1 MPVYRG
7 SMEHIFQSILVLLS
21 FSVVTV
27 WLFRRIAIPPVLG
40 YLTVGLLVGPH
51 LFGLVEQSIHTQH
64 IAKYGVVFLL
74 FTVGLEFSL
83 PQLMSMKTTVLGF
96 GGLQVLLTSIAGAVT
111 ALALGANYTDAIIV
125 GGIVAMSSTAIVIK
139 QLTEQLELNSRHG
152 RNSLGILIFQD
163 LAVIPFL
170 IFLPLLRDDTS
181 HSLLTPLLIAFL
193 KGLITFTLL
202 LAMGRWLLRP
212 LFREIAATR
221 STELFML
228 TVLLVTLAAAWL
240 THLMGLSAEL
250 GAFLAGAMLGETE
263 FRHQIEAN
271 IRPFRD
277 ILLGLFFITIGMMLN
292 LSLLTEIWYAVI
304 LLLAAL
310 IAGKLLIIIVLGWL
324 FRIEAG
330 VAMRT
335 GLVLAQ
341 GGEFGFAI
349 LSLAINDRLI
359 STQTGQLMLLV
370 IVMSMMIAPILIRHN
385 GDIVKRLFHK
395 SYVGQRRKSESII
408 EARTRDLKDHVIIC
422 GYGRVGQNI
431 ARFLDIEGIPFIALD
446 TDPYL
451 IREANE
457 AGDNICFGDATHRD
471 ILKAANIGK
480 CRALVLAFD
489 DENSAL
495 KVLEHAREN
504 NKKIPI
510 LVRASGYDCLDKL
523 LQHGATEVVPEKLEA
538 SLVLVSHLLSLLDVD
553 PEEIKQRID
562 EVRADKYLLLRSFF
576 HGDSLDETDLID
588 GTEHQLSS
596 IVLPKDAAAIGKTIG
611 ELNLPEKG
619 ITITAIKRGNA
630 KTTKPNTNMV
640 LSEND
645 VLIVFGRTEDIEH
658 ARSVLL

>member
-1 MPVYRG
+1 
-7 SMEHIFQSILVLLS
+7 MEHIFQSILVLLS

-27 WLFRRIAIPPVLG
+27 WLFRRISIPPVLG

-96 GGLQVLLTSIAGAVT
+96 GGLQVLLTSIAGAVI
-111 ALALGANYTDAIIV
+111 ALTLGANYTDAIIV

-170 IFLPLLRDDTS
+170 IFLPLLRDTS
-181 HSLLTPLLIAFL
+181 HSLVTPLLIAFL

-310 IAGKLLIIIVLGWL
+310 IIGKLLIIVALGWL

-349 LSLAINDRLI
+349 LSLAMSDQLI

-370 IVMSMMIAPILIRHN
+370 IVMSMVIAPILIRHN

-395 SYVGQRRKSESII
+395 SYVGQRRKSESIL
-408 EARTRDLKDHVIIC
+408 EARSRDLKDHVIIC

-489 DENSAL
+489 NENSAL

-504 NKKIPI
+504 NKEIPI
-510 LVRASGYDCLDKL
+510 LVRASGYDRLDEL
-523 LQHGATEVVPEKLEA
+523 LQRGATEVVPEKLEA

-553 PEEIKQRID
+553 ADEIKQRID
-562 EVRADKYLLLRSFF
+562 EVRAEKYLLLRSFF
-576 HGDSLDETDLID
+576 HGDSLGETDRIE

-596 IVLPKDAAAIGKTIG
+596 IVLARDAAAIGKTIG
-611 ELNLPEKG
+611 ELRLPEKG

-630 KTTKPNTNMV
+630 KTTKPNPNMV

-645 VLIVFGRTEDIEH
+645 VLIVFGKTEDIEH
-658 ARSVLL
+658 AKSVLL